1 MKLPLARLALRL
13 KTSKVTCR
21 RTNALC
27 LWPALLAT
35 FVAALLLAPQA
46 HATLL
51 LAQSLEEM
59 VSQADHVVVV
69 AGLGETSRWDRY
81 GRIVSDMRLRV
92 ADTAKGPFRRGQ
104 EITVTRLGGD
114 IDDVGMTVAGEAR
127 IAVGERAVLFLDVV
141 DADTMRV
148 SNMSLG
154 LFPVVTQQGVASVL
168 PSGTGLELVVHGDHG
183 ALAPSVAPL
192 QGPMPLSDF
201 LAVVR
206 ELAAS
211 R

>member
-1 MKLPLARLALRL
+1 MKLPLARSAHRL
-13 KTSKVTCR
+13 NFFKPSAR
-21 RTNALC
+21 RANALC
-27 LWPALLAT
+27 LWIVLLAS
-35 FVAALLLAPQA
+35 FAATVTLVPQA

-59 VSQADHVVVV
+59 VDSADHVVVV

-92 ADTAKGPFRRGQ
+92 ADTAKGPFRHGQ

-127 IAVGERAVLFLDVV
+127 IAIGERAVLFLDVV
-141 DADTMRV
+141 DANTMRV

-154 LFPVVTQQGVASVL
+154 LFPVVTQQGVPSVL
-168 PSGTGLELVVHGDHG
+168 PSGAGLELVVRGHDG
-183 ALAPSVAPL
+183 ALAASAPPL

>member
-1 MKLPLARLALRL
+1 MKLAMARRARLKSFRPSA
-13 KTSKVTCR
+13 R
-21 RTNALC
+21 RANALS
-27 LWPALLAT
+27 LWTALLAT
-35 FVAALLLAPQA
+35 VAVTLMLVPQA
-46 HATLL
+46 RATLL

-59 VSQADHVVVV
+59 VDEADHVVVV

-114 IDDVGMTVAGEAR
+114 MDDVGMTVAGEAR
-127 IAVGERAVLFLDVV
+127 VAVGERAVLFLDAV

-148 SNMSLG
+148 TNMSLG
-154 LFPVVTQQGVASVL
+154 LFPVVTQQGVLSVL
-168 PSGTGLELVVHGDHG
+168 PSGAGLELVVRGRDG
-183 ALAPSVAPL
+183 ALAPTVAPL
-192 QGPMPLSDF
+192 QGPTPLSDF

>member
-1 MKLPLARLALRL
+1 MKLPLARRAHRL
-13 KTSKVTCR
+13 KTFKPRAR
-21 RTNALC
+21 RPNALH
-27 LWPALLAT
+27 LW
-35 FVAALLLAPQA
+35 AALLGAFAATLMVTTQA
-46 HATLL
+46 RATLL

-59 VSQADHVVVV
+59 VVHADHVVVV
-69 AGLGETSRWDRY
+69 TGLGETSRWDRY

-114 IDDVGMTVAGEAR
+114 VDDVGMTVAGEAR
-127 IAVGERAVLFLDVV
+127 VAVGGRAVLFLDVV

-154 LFPVVTQQGVASVL
+154 LFPVVTQQGVPSVL
-168 PSGTGLELVVHGDHG
+168 PSGAGLELVVHGDDG
-183 ALAPSVAPL
+183 ALAPSAAPL

-201 LAVVR
+201 LTVVR
-206 ELAAS
+206 ELAAN